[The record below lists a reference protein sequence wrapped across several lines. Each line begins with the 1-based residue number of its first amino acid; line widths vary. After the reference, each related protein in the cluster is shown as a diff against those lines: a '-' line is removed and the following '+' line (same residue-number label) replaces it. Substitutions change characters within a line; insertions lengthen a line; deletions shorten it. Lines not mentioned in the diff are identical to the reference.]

1 MRGAVGSIF
10 SSRRLPPA
18 QRSAL
23 LREVLELSR
32 TKHVEGPPVIVFDL
46 DGTLMDN
53 RPRVVRIFR
62 ELAEVWAAAQ
72 PGASAKVRAATDD
85 DITYGVV
92 ENLKHLGVADEALH
106 AEAFGFWKDRFFRDE
121 YLRYDVAWP
130 GAVSF
135 VRGCYEAGASIV
147 YLTGRDLPAM
157 ALGTFASLRDL
168 GFPIGVV
175 NTSLVLKPDFDTP
188 DVTFKRGV
196 APAFGKVGRVI
207 AAFDNEPGNNNLFL
221 EFHPHARSILVDS
234 HHAPDPPALDPN
246 ASVIET
252 FVIEG

>member
-1 MRGAVGSIF
+1 M
-10 SSRRLPPA
+10 
-18 QRSAL
+18 
-23 LREVLELSR
+23 
-32 TKHVEGPPVIVFDL
+32 VFDL

-53 RPRVVRIFR
+53 RPRVVRILH
-62 ELAEVWAAAQ
+62 ELGDAWAATQ
-72 PGASAKVRAATDD
+72 PAAAAKARAATDEG
-85 DITYGVV
+85 ITYGVV
-92 ENLKHLGVADEALH
+92 ENLKHLGLDDEALH
-106 AEAFGFWKDRFFRDE
+106 GEAFTFWKDRFFHDD

-135 VRGCYEAGASIV
+135 ARGCYEAGASLV

-188 DVTFKRGV
+188 DVTFKRSV
-196 APAFGKVGRVI
+196 APAFGKIGRVI

-234 HHAPDPPALDPN
+234 HHAPDPPPLEQGV
-246 ASVIET
+246 SVIDS
-252 FVIEG
+252 FIIDG